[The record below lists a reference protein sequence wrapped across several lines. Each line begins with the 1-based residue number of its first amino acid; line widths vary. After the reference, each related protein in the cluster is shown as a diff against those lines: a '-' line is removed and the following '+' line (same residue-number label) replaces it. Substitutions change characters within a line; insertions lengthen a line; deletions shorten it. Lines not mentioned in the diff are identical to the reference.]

1 MDGAARKWFT
11 EIRTR
16 EPRGPSTC
24 AVPVSPPRSGDA
36 RPAVRVSGTAP
47 AWRPSHLH
55 LGHLC
60 SVHCALWLESGVS
73 CTWSSS

>member
-1 MDGAARKWFT
+1 M
-11 EIRTR
+11 
-16 EPRGPSTC
+16 RG
-24 AVPVSPPRSGDA
+24 VPSGDA

-60 SVHCALWLESGVS
+60 SVHCALWRVESVVHMRHGRRLEVR
-73 CTWSSS
+73 TL

>member
-1 MDGAARKWFT
+1 MR
-11 EIRTR
+11 
-16 EPRGPSTC
+16 C
-24 AVPVSPPRSGDA
+24 AVSLSGDA

-60 SVHCALWLESGVS
+60 SVHCALCTVLCGEWSVVHMVMVVVSSCLLRLEVYFK
-73 CTWSSS
+73 